1 MVGKSLLGIGQAV
14 EIRLFAQIL
23 SPRCGDSAAK
33 PGGPSATFSLAV

>member
-23 SPRCGDSAAK
+23 SPRCGDSAAEL
-33 PGGPSATFSLAV
+33 GASAAFSRAA